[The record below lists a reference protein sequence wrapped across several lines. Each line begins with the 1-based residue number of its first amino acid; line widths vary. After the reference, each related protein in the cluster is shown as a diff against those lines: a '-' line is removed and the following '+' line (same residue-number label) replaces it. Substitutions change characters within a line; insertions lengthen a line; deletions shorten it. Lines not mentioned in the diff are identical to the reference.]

1 VRLRPLS
8 GFFMPATMTM
18 TMTMTMSMTMSRD
31 RDAPDIPRAHPR
43 PARVRLWASERFGHR
58 IPLPAGPA
66 HRPARRSLPVTLA
79 YVRTPPRALK
89 RKSDGFGGS
98 GSPGAAE
105 S

>member
-1 VRLRPLS
+1 
-8 GFFMPATMTM
+8 MC
-18 TMTMTMSMTMSRD
+18 
-31 RDAPDIPRAHPR
+31 
-43 PARVRLWASERFGHR
+43 SERSSPTGDSQSIASGPSSER
-58 IPLPAGPA
+58 EQLTVILPVAAAKNLLSPAGPA